1 MADSKWKEVAQS
13 EDIEVGKLFSAE
25 LSEEESVLIIRRDN
39 GLVAWGDSCP
49 HVGCPL
55 SWGHLQN
62 GVITCACHNARFD
75 VNSGKML
82 TAPSLDD
89 LVGYDVREEN
99 GKVYIGSRQEPE
111 FPRPAVEDSKTVAIV
126 GAGAGGSAA
135 AEQLRREGFGG
146 RIVMITPEEVSPY
159 DRTALSKFFLGE
171 NMGPELLSLRSSQFY
186 EDANIEMWKGRRV
199 TAVDTAS
206 LTLTMDDGGTLQAD
220 HIILATGSR
229 AKTLPI
235 PGTDLPGCFTLRSLA
250 DATAIRK
257 AAAEAKSAVVIGA
270 SFIGTETAA
279 FLKDRGLN
287 VHIVAPETVP
297 FAAVLGELVGTRFAA
312 LHESQG
318 VGMNLGRTVS
328 RIKGDGKVEEVEL
341 DDGAIIPAELV
352 VLGVGAEPVLD
363 YLDGT
368 GLVRDGAVPVDANL
382 ATSASD
388 IYAIGDIARVA
399 SDVQNGRVEHW
410 VVAQRHG
417 QQAARAVMGD
427 ESGLQ
432 YAPFFWT
439 MQFETPLAYTGFAP
453 DFDEVRY
460 KGDVEEGNFL
470 AGYFKGGSLRAV
482 ASIGK
487 TKTVIRYGYL
497 LDEGRK
503 ISTEDFDAG
512 LKKMNTG
519 KT

>member
-1 MADSKWKEVAQS
+1 MTDSNWKEVAQS
-13 EDIEVGKLFSAE
+13 EDLEAGKLFSAE

-39 GLVAWGDSCP
+39 GLVAWGNSCP
-49 HVGCPL
+49 HAGCPL
-55 SWGHLQN
+55 SWGHMQN

-75 VNSGKML
+75 VKNGEML

-89 LVGYDVREEN
+89 LVGYEVREEN
-99 GKVYIGSRQEPE
+99 GKVYVGASHKPE
-111 FPRPAVEDSKTVAIV
+111 FPRPAVEESKTVAIV

-146 RIVMITPEEVSPY
+146 RIVMITPEEGLPY
-159 DRTALSKFFLGE
+159 DRTALSKFFLVKDMEPGL
-171 NMGPELLSLRSSQFY
+171 MSLRSAQFY
-186 EDANIEMWKGRRV
+186 EDAEIELWNGRRV
-199 TAVDTAS
+199 TAVDTAA
-206 LTLTMDDGGTLQAD
+206 LTLTLDDGSSLQAD

-235 PGTDLPGCFTLRSLA
+235 PGTELSGCFTLRSLT
-250 DATAIRK
+250 DAIALRE
-257 AAAEAKSAVVIGA
+257 AAAKAKNAVVLGA

-279 FLKDRGLN
+279 FLKDRGLD
-287 VHIVAPETVP
+287 VHIVAPESVP
-297 FAAVLGELVGTRFAA
+297 FAAVLGERVGKRFAA

-318 VGMNLGRTVS
+318 VKMKLDHSVS
-328 RIKGDGKVEEVEL
+328 RIKGSEKVEEVEL
-341 DDGAIIPAELV
+341 DDGTILPAELV

-363 YLDGT
+363 YLEGT
-368 GLVRDGAVPVDANL
+368 GLVRDGAVPVDAHL
-382 ATSASD
+382 STSASG
-388 IYAIGDIARVA
+388 IYAIGDIARVD
-399 SDVQNGRVEHW
+399 SDVQNGRAEHW

-427 ESGLQ
+427 ESGLK

-439 MQFETPLAYTGFAP
+439 MQFETPLAYIGLAP
-453 DFDEVRY
+453 DFDEARY

-470 AGYFKGGSLRAV
+470 AGYFKDGRLAAV

-487 TKTVIRYGYL
+487 TKTVARYGYL

-503 ISTEDFDAG
+503 IGLEDFDAG